1 MRTNVEDSN
10 YKAHQYETAKQVFG
24 KRQKKN
30 TKNIDMP
37 CLPAQRTLLASNS
50 RLVAFVGGFGSGKT
64 RAAVYKALQLGF
76 LNAPCVG
83 LFLQPNYTII
93 RDTGIESFKTI
104 LTELQIPF
112 KLHTTNNVLRVAD
125 TFDILLR
132 SGEESDK
139 IVGTN
144 AGWGIIDEPGKQSEE
159 VGKNVLARLRD
170 PRAKL
175 QQLVLTGTPEGFNWF
190 YEWSNLPDCFV
201 VRAKTTDNPYLKPEY
216 ITDLSRRFSAEEVAA
231 YINGE
236 FVRFEG
242 GWYKTKPRVLPYD
255 RAGLIK
261 VFRSPDVASDQ
272 LVIGVDTAGGLGRDS
287 SAVAL
292 IDKKDKA
299 LVACYV
305 SNEATIDA
313 TAVVVQQMVEKY
325 TKVQHGAPP
334 LSPVVMVEVNG
345 IGRPMYQRLMSLGVS
360 CYPIN
365 TTEGTRYAGLLQS
378 RNMVEAGILE
388 GPEELLYECENLV
401 VEDQKFKG
409 PKDLSMAIG
418 FALNYIEKS
427 PYVPPIA
434 REQNVFR
441 MDIRPKGRVSI

>member
-1 MRTNVEDSN
+1 MSVANNN
-10 YKAHQYETAKQVFG
+10 YKAAQYELGKQVFG
-24 KRQKKN
+24 TRQKKK

-37 CLPAQRTLLASNS
+37 CLPAQRTLLSAQS

-64 RAAVYKALQLGF
+64 RAAVYKSLQLGF

-104 LTELQIPF
+104 LGELEIPY

-190 YEWSNLPDCFV
+190 YEWTNLPDCFV
-201 VRAKTTDNPYLKPEY
+201 VRAKTTDNPFLSDNY
-216 ITDLSRRFSAEEVAA
+216 ITDLSRRFSPEEVRA

-242 GWYKTKPRVLPYD
+242 GWYKTKPRVIPYE
-255 RAGLIK
+255 AVGGIK
-261 VFRSPDVASDQ
+261 VFKKPEAVSDQ

-287 SAVAL
+287 TAIAL
-292 IDKKDKA
+292 IDKRDKS
-299 LVACYV
+299 LVATYV
-305 SNEATIDA
+305 SSEATVDSAADIVNRIA
-313 TAVVVQQMVEKY
+313 EMY
-325 TKVQHGAPP
+325 TVRDYGEVKS
-334 LSPVVMVEVNG
+334 SPVIMIEVNG
-345 IGRPMYQRLMSLGVS
+345 IGRPMYQRLMSLGLG
-360 CYPIN
+360 CYPVN
-365 TTEGTRYAGLLQS
+365 TTEGTRYAGLLAT
-378 RNMVEAGILE
+378 RNMVEAGVLE
-388 GPEELLYECENLV
+388 GPEELLHECENLV
-401 VEDQKFKG
+401 VEEQKFKG

-427 PYVPPIA
+427 PYVKPID
-434 REQNVFR
+434 RQNNTFR
-441 MDIRPKGRVSI
+441 MEFKPRIRGTI